1 MQTQL
6 LMCAGTNAVNLDA
19 VQVSNI
25 VMWCR
30 QAMARV
36 VEIQPPE
43 LEDNWQQSNSN
54 MILEQ
59 YSSWTEM

>member
-1 MQTQL
+1 MW
-6 LMCAGTNAVNLDA
+6 AGTNAVNLDA

-59 YSSWTEM
+59 